1 MGALAAIRNLI
12 SIDEA
17 RRLVLD
23 RVERLPA
30 ETLGLEAAL
39 GRVLAEDA
47 AATVDLP
54 PFDSSAMD
62 GFALRSS
69 DTPGRLPVVH
79 RIAAGAP
86 APRSL
91 EAGEAMG
98 IATGGLVPVGADAVI
113 PFEYVVE
120 HDNTIDIEQAV
131 GRGANVRPAG
141 GDIGVGESVV
151 EAGARL
157 EARHLG
163 ALAAAGRPEVRVA
176 R

>member
-1 MGALAAIRNLI
+1 M
-12 SIDEA
+12 
-17 RRLVLD
+17 RRAGD
-23 RVERLPA
+23 QLPA
-30 ETLGLEAAL
+30 ETRDLETAA

-47 AATVDLP
+47 ATTVDLP

-98 IATGGLVPVGADAVI
+98 IATGGLVPEGADAVI

-120 HDNTIDIEQAV
+120 NDNAIEVEQPV
-131 GRGANVRPAG
+131 ERGANVRPAG
-141 GDIGVGESVV
+141 GTS
-151 EAGARL
+151 AR
-157 EARHLG
+157 ARPSSRQARAWRRATSPRWPQRAFPRCRSPG
-163 ALAAAGRPEVRVA
+163 GRGPPSS
-176 R
+176 